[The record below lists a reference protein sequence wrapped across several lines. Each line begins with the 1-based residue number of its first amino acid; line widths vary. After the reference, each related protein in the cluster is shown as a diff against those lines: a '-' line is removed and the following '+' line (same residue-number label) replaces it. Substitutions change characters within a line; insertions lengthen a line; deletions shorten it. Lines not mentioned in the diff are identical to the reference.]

1 MNNEWIGLPD
11 LQAVAKAQADGWEIE
26 DFSSSDWSEWNHKW
40 WQEGRKY
47 RARPAQPKMKK
58 VKMLCWLDG
67 TWLQYATEEHS
78 KVIEETLEW
87 IRVPAE
93 DKEIEVPA

>member
-58 VKMLCWLDG
+58 VKMLCWFDG
-67 TWLQYATEEHS
+67 AFLH
-78 KVIEETLEW
+78 W
-87 IRVPAE
+87 IREGYENHAMQCRIPAE
-93 DKEIEVPA
+93 DKEIEIPEDGK

>member
-58 VKMLCWLDG
+58 VKMLCYFTG
-67 TWLQYATEEHS
+67 LQIVWRPEDYQLLHGWS
-78 KVIEETLEW
+78 RI
-87 IRVPAE
+87 PAQ
-93 DKEIEVPA
+93 DIEIEIPEGV